1 MKKTPSSIAWLNSKY
16 SRTKGQVARL
26 GERIK
31 DVEAR
36 LDLHRHKSQQCEE
49 QLVAL
54 RDALAQ
60 AETLSEQFAHALKLH
75 ELAPQVEA
83 VGKILPNEHRRFFKH
98 GGMTAAIY
106 RSIKSAPA
114 SMLTIDE
121 LQSQMIQSL
130 ELPQRD
136 VARFRMRLQTRLQIM
151 LREGKVIS
159 PDHNGASGRRWLLS
173 KDWTPARPAIKA
185 KKYSTHRSIGSVQ
198 PARWLIQSQRD
209 IAVIKSNASVSG
221 NAQLSSKLTRDLD
234 AVKGVWRQH
243 PLHFEVDLEWTPSSR
258 ASHYRSS
265 VYARV
270 SRALAQAEH
279 GMTITSLQAA
289 CPCPSNDGR
298 RTSIRAI
305 EAALKQMMLEGR
317 VEHRHSKLDGELE
330 WRLASMPKNQGE
342 LPPDDHDAR
351 SSP

>member
-114 SMLTIDE
+114 GMLTIN
-121 LQSQMIQSL
+121 
-130 ELPQRD
+130 
-136 VARFRMRLQTRLQIM
+136 
-151 LREGKVIS
+151 
-159 PDHNGASGRRWLLS
+159 HNGLALPEVPFGGIKDSGYG
-173 KDWTPARPAIKA
+173 TEG
-185 KKYSTHRSIGSVQ
+185 GSE
-198 PARWLIQSQRD
+198 
-209 IAVIKSNASVSG
+209 AVDAY
-221 NAQLSSKLTRDLD
+221 LETRFVTM
-234 AVKGVWRQH
+234 A
-243 PLHFEVDLEWTPSSR
+243 
-258 ASHYRSS
+258 
-265 VYARV
+265 
-270 SRALAQAEH
+270 
-279 GMTITSLQAA
+279 
-289 CPCPSNDGR
+289 N
-298 RTSIRAI
+298 
-305 EAALKQMMLEGR
+305 
-317 VEHRHSKLDGELE
+317 
-330 WRLASMPKNQGE
+330 
-342 LPPDDHDAR
+342 
-351 SSP
+351 